1 MAFACALTPTMFSP
15 ESVSAQSPAAAAP
28 VDARASARTS
38 ALAGLAAIDAK
49 DYALAVLRFE
59 EAERH
64 FHAPTH
70 LLYLARAKAQLGQLP
85 DAIVVYERLLAEP
98 LAADAPKA
106 FVEAKAV
113 AEAELAVLVAPMPK
127 LTVVVRGASAERA
140 SITLDGTRP
149 LRSERSAGVAV
160 GNHTVVV
167 EAAGMRKETRTI
179 DLGNRQERALVVE
192 LVPEGAEE
200 GRAPRPVSTVT
211 WATFGVAGL
220 GLLVGSATGV
230 ASLDKVNALDTRC
243 PSRRDCLPTDRDLAA
258 DARALGTAS
267 TVSFVVGGLAA
278 AAGVTLL
285 VFDLQG
291 KPVFGSEAPVGA
303 TSARLHAGPG
313 WLGLDGRF

>member
-1 MAFACALTPTMFSP
+1 VALALVLMSTVVSP
-15 ESVSAQSPAAAAP
+15 ASLSAQAPVAAAH
-28 VDARASARTS
+28 VDARASARTA

-70 LLYLARAKAQLGQLP
+70 LLYLARAKAQLGQVP
-85 DAIVVYERLLAEP
+85 DAIMVYERLLAEP

-127 LTVVVRGASAERA
+127 LTVVVRGASVERVR
-140 SITLDGTRP
+140 ITLDGTRA

-160 GNHTVVV
+160 GTHTVVV

-179 DLGNRQERALVVE
+179 DLGSREERALVVE
-192 LVPEGAEE
+192 LVPESAEE
-200 GRAPRPVSTVT
+200 GRAPGPVSPVT

-220 GLLVGSATGV
+220 ALVVGSSTGV
-230 ASLDKVNALDTRC
+230 ASLDKVDALDTRC

-291 KPVFGSEAPVGA
+291 KPVFGSESPGGA
-303 TSARLHAGPG
+303 SSARLRAGPG

>member
-1 MAFACALTPTMFSP
+1 MP
-15 ESVSAQSPAAAAP
+15 SAMPSAVATA
-28 VDARASARTS
+28 DARESARTA

-85 DAIVVYERLLAEP
+85 DAILTYERLLAEP
-98 LAADAPKA
+98 LASNAPKA
-106 FVEAKAV
+106 FVEAKTV

-127 LTVVVRGASAERA
+127 LTVVVRGVSPDRV
-140 SITLDGTRP
+140 SITLDGARP

-160 GNHTVVV
+160 GSHTVVV
-167 EAAGMRKETRTI
+167 ESAGMRKETRTV
-179 DLGNRQERALVVE
+179 DLGIREERALVVE
-192 LVPEGAEE
+192 LVPEGTVE
-200 GRAPRPVSTVT
+200 GRALGPVSPVT
-211 WATFGVAGL
+211 WAAVGVAGL
-220 GLLVGSATGV
+220 GVLVGTSTGV
-230 ASLDKVNALDTRC
+230 ASLDKVNALDERC
-243 PSRRDCLPTDRDLAA
+243 PSRRDCLPVDRDLAA

-285 VFDLQG
+285 VFDLRG
-291 KPVFGSEAPVGA
+291 EPLLGSGAPTA
-303 TSARLHAGPG
+303 PSSARLRAGPG